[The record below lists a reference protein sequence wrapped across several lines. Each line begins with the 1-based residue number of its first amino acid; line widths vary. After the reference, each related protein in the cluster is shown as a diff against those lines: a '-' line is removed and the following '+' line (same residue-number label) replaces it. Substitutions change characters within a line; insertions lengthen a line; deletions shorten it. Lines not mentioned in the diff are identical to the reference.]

1 MEKPNKKSEK
11 GYSPGNHIRYLLKGI
26 WNSDKRLMLLMLLEM
41 ACTVITPYVAMYLP
55 KIGVDLVTSHAP
67 MQTAIWVL
75 AALTGVL
82 IVSQGL
88 GNMANRGK
96 TRRLD
101 RVRSY
106 FRIQLFCKTLDCDYE
121 HAESAEWQDKYE
133 QARIMSVDWGPWS
146 ATTLM
151 SEGIILLGSAV
162 VSVILY
168 GSIIFSLTPWM
179 LLLILA
185 LSVVN
190 FLALRRAQK
199 YEVKRI
205 QERSKL
211 QKGRGYMEYTASDM
225 KFGKDIR
232 MYELSGWIRRCFT
245 HYNDAHFQLRK
256 DVQRRFYYASLVE
269 AITLFIRDGI
279 AYLWFLYQTVTG
291 AISIGDFVLACGAV
305 ASFSALVTQVSTSVG
320 QVMQAVPP
328 LDRMRTFLDA
338 ADEPEPDPAAIPPSR
353 EEPISISFEDV
364 CFSYG
369 GRNPVL
375 DHFNL
380 QIKAGEKIALVGVN
394 GAGKT
399 TLIKLLCGFY
409 KPESGRILL
418 NGEDIRNYKKED
430 LYSLIAPVFQEA
442 TILPFTVAENVAMD
456 DETIDKEQVK
466 VCLQKVGLWEAVNRL
481 PKGMDTNMT
490 SVEEGGAGFSGGQK
504 QKLLMARALYK
515 RAQLMFFDEPTAALD
530 PIAESETYE
539 MFHGLS
545 GNKTAVYIS
554 HRLASTLFCDRVV
567 FLEKGSVKA
576 AGTHEQLMKD
586 CEAYREMY
594 ELQSQ
599 YYKKGEPA
607 CV

>member
-168 GSIIFSLTPWM
+168 GGIIFSLTPWM

-199 YEVKRI
+199 YE
-205 QERSKL
+205 
-211 QKGRGYMEYTASDM
+211 ASGF
-225 KFGKDIR
+225 K
-232 MYELSGWIRRCFT
+232 S
-245 HYNDAHFQLRK
+245 
-256 DVQRRFYYASLVE
+256 
-269 AITLFIRDGI
+269 
-279 AYLWFLYQTVTG
+279 
-291 AISIGDFVLACGAV
+291 AV
-305 ASFSALVTQVSTSVG
+305 SCK
-320 QVMQAVPP
+320 
-328 LDRMRTFLDA
+328 
-338 ADEPEPDPAAIPPSR
+338 R
-353 EEPISISFEDV
+353 EEGIWSIPLPI
-364 CFSYG
+364 
-369 GRNPVL
+369 
-375 DHFNL
+375 
-380 QIKAGEKIALVGVN
+380 
-394 GAGKT
+394 
-399 TLIKLLCGFY
+399 
-409 KPESGRILL
+409 
-418 NGEDIRNYKKED
+418 
-430 LYSLIAPVFQEA
+430 
-442 TILPFTVAENVAMD
+442 
-456 DETIDKEQVK
+456 
-466 VCLQKVGLWEAVNRL
+466 
-481 PKGMDTNMT
+481 
-490 SVEEGGAGFSGGQK
+490 
-504 QKLLMARALYK
+504 
-515 RAQLMFFDEPTAALD
+515 
-530 PIAESETYE
+530 
-539 MFHGLS
+539 
-545 GNKTAVYIS
+545 
-554 HRLASTLFCDRVV
+554 
-567 FLEKGSVKA
+567 
-576 AGTHEQLMKD
+576 
-586 CEAYREMY
+586 
-594 ELQSQ
+594 
-599 YYKKGEPA
+599 
-607 CV
+607 